1 MASIDWNGELVR
13 YLKIGA
19 SPGAELGAL
28 FASLGGAV
36 QGAMERYIGRHLDV
50 QTHTEVYDGHGR
62 SMLYLRNDPVVSVS
76 SLVINGATVTVGDPL
91 APIYPPAEVVIHG
104 AGLRYT
110 TGNVFPAGYAN
121 ISVTYRAGF
130 DVPPD
135 DIVQAGVSWA
145 AVLFKDRDRAG
156 LASEGAGGQSTSFTR
171 DMPPFVKTTLDK
183 WVRWAKPC
191 CR

>member
-1 MASIDWNGELVR
+1 MASIDWNAELVR

-19 SPGAELGAL
+19 SPGSELGTL

-50 QTHTEVYDGHGR
+50 QTHAETYDGNGR
-62 SMLYLRNDPVVSVS
+62 SMLYLRNDPVISVS
-76 SLVINGATVTVGDPL
+76 SLVINGVTYVVGDPL
-91 APIYPPAEVVIHG
+91 APTFPPAEFVIHG
-104 AGLRYT
+104 AGLRC
-110 TGNVFPAGYAN
+110 TGGVFPAGFAN
-121 ISVTYRAGF
+121 ISITYLAGF
-130 DVPPD
+130 SIPPP

-145 AVLFKDRDRAG
+145 AVLFKDRDRSG

-183 WVRWAKPC
+183 WVRWTKPC
-191 CR
+191 